1 MGMDGII
8 REFWGKEQLMYDR
21 YGDVSRF
28 ITDPNKLELTDGECV
43 ISDDY
48 DIVVDLEECYADF
61 DTVKP
66 VIAEIARH
74 IGEMDNTV
82 QRFNSMK
89 RVKKSG
95 AVPLPSRFGTIRF
108 DYTQSMENDS
118 DSEEKDFPFDL
129 EIVYLQE
136 RNMVGLVYWGTR
148 ENSEFSVDFE
158 YKDGKY
164 FLRKFGAFENIPDN
178 WEENI

>member
-1 MGMDGII
+1 
-8 REFWGKEQLMYDR
+8 MYDR

-28 ITDPNKLELTDGECV
+28 ITDPNKLEITDNECN

-48 DIVVDLEECYADF
+48 DIVVDLEDCYANF

-74 IGEMDNTV
+74 IGKMDNTV

-89 RVKKSG
+89 RVKKTG
-95 AVPLPSRFGTIRF
+95 AVPLPSSFGITRF
-108 DYTQSMENDS
+108 DYSQSMENDS
-118 DSEEKDFPFDL
+118 DSKKKDFPFDL
-129 EIVYLQE
+129 AAVYLPK
-136 RNMVGLVYWGTR
+136 RNIVGLVYWGTR

-164 FLRKFGAFENIPDN
+164 FLRTFGAFENIPDN